1 MEVSYREGYTK
12 RVIWIRVTEEGR
24 GGMIYGVEE
33 EEKEEEEEEKECQE
47 RKSQSRSHS

>member
-1 MEVSYREGYTK
+1 M
-12 RVIWIRVTEEGR
+12 TEEGR

-33 EEKEEEEEEKECQE
+33 EEKEEEEKECQE